1 MTDIP
6 DIETTTIDNKT
17 LVVLT
22 IMEYPVKPV
31 SCKGKYF
38 KIFDDRIEFLNQG
51 KLPDGLTVEQLIS
64 GKYSSS
70 IRYKQIASVFKEA
83 GIIEKYGPEIKRVL
97 EAFQGYGLAQPIFEE
112 IQNGFKVAVSKTTQ
126 KTRTRNKIL
135 EILHTN
141 PSMTREELASVLGKS
156 PNTIKEHIAKLKADG
171 RLERIGSN
179 RDGYW
184 RVLNDKSHK
193 T

>member
-83 GIIEKYGPEIKRVL
+83 GIIEKYGSEIKRVL